1 MNHTED
7 FAQQLYNQNQD
18 FNKNIPSIIRA
29 HEFIDNLTYFLFPI
43 RANKEYSLAQ
53 TKQKLNELK
62 LDFQKL
68 ITPLEKR
75 LKHTVQ
81 ETTDLFFDKIPDIY
95 NNLLNDARAFLN
107 FDPASK
113 SIEGVIVYYPGY
125 YSIMVYRL
133 SHELY
138 NLGIPYLCRMI
149 SEYAHS
155 KTGIDIHP
163 GATIG
168 KHFLIDHGTGIV
180 IGETAVIGENVK
192 LYQGVT
198 LGALMVEKGM
208 ASTKRHPT
216 IENNVVI
223 YASSTILGGN
233 TVIGHDTVI
242 GGNTWIT
249 KSIPP
254 FSVVYHEAKSVI
266 RDSKNF
272 QEPLNFV
279 I

>member
-1 MNHTED
+1 MESIDD
-7 FAQQLYNQNQD
+7 FAKKLHEKND
-18 FNKNIPSIIRA
+18 EFNKDIPSIIKA

-43 RANKEYSLAQ
+43 RANKEYTIGQ
-53 TKQKLNELK
+53 TRQKLNELK

-68 ITPLEKR
+68 ITPLEER
-75 LKHTVQ
+75 LDKSIHDITCN
-81 ETTDLFFDKIPDIY
+81 FFDQIPEIY
-95 NNLLNDARAFLN
+95 DNLLDDAKAFLN

-113 SIEGVIVYYPGY
+113 SIEGVIVYYPGFY
-125 YSIMVYRL
+125 GIMVYRL
-133 SHELY
+133 SNILY
-138 NLGIPYLCRMI
+138 KLGIPYLCRMI

-180 IGETAVIGENVK
+180 VGETAVIGENVK

-198 LGALMVEKGM
+198 LGALMVEK
-208 ASTKRHPT
+208 ALAKQKRHPT
-216 IENNVVI
+216 IEDNVVI
-223 YASSTILGGN
+223 YAGSTILGGN
-233 TVIGHDTVI
+233 TVIGHDTII

-249 KSIPP
+249 KSVPP
-254 FSVVYHEAKSVI
+254 FSVVYHESKSVV

>member
-1 MNHTED
+1 MDSLEG
-7 FAQQLYNQNQD
+7 FAQRLFNQNEN

-43 RANKEYSLAQ
+43 RANKEYSLSQ

-68 ITPLEKR
+68 ITPLESRIKKTIDEVTR
-75 LKHTVQ
+75 S
-81 ETTDLFFDKIPDIY
+81 FFDVIPLIY
-95 NNLLNDARAFLN
+95 EDLQKDAQAFLN
-107 FDPASK
+107 FDPAAKSK
-113 SIEGVIVYYPGY
+113 EGVIVYYPGF

-133 SHELY
+133 SHQLY
-138 NLGIPYLCRMI
+138 KLGIPYLCRMI

-168 KHFLIDHGTGIV
+168 ENFLIDHGTGIV
-180 IGETAVIGENVK
+180 IGETTVIGNDVK
-192 LYQGVT
+192 IYQGVT
-198 LGALMVEKGM
+198 LGALMVDKEM
-208 ASTKRHPT
+208 ASQKRHPT
-216 IENNVVI
+216 IEDNVVI
-223 YASSTILGGN
+223 YAGSTILGGK

-242 GGNTWIT
+242 GGNSWIT

-254 FSVVYHEAKSVI
+254 NSVVYHETKSVV
-266 RDSKNF
+266 RDSKDF
-272 QEPLNFV
+272 IEPINFV